1 LIELVHPV
9 LKDRAIALPVD
20 DNIYWAG
27 RVDEGNIFSRRINYR
42 RGVLK

>member
-20 DNIYWAG
+20 DNIDWAG
-27 RVDEGNIFSRRINYR
+27 RADEGIFFPGELIT
-42 RGVLK
+42 GGEF